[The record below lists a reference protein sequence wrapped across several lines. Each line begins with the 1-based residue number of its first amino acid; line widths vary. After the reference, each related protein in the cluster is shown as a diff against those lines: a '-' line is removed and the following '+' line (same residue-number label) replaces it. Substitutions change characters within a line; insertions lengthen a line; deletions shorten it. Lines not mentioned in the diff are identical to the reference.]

1 MKIGLLGTR
10 GIPNQYG
17 GFEEFAEKVSERW
30 VNAGHEV
37 IVYCEGQDDG
47 EDVLDNGVRRIFIKT
62 QERWLRGGYLFLFD
76 FQCTLDALRRGCDVC
91 YHAGY
96 ASAVLG
102 NMLLSRRLKHRLV
115 YNMDG
120 LEWARSK
127 WPASIK
133 SAIKIFE
140 GIAAKSDAVLVSDNK
155 GIQDYLLDAYN
166 VDSHMIAYGAEKV
179 VCTGESLSQYGLKQ
193 GQYNILVARFE
204 PENNL
209 EPIIRAHI
217 SRKKH
222 LVVVAN
228 KTTQHF
234 RELEFLMNESPYI
247 NFLGPV
253 YDKNALNDLRAGA
266 LFYFHGHM
274 VGGTN
279 PSLLEA
285 LACRCRILAHDNP
298 FNRDVLGDFGHF
310 WKNSLD
316 IQQLLDSHDNLSFD
330 VAGQLKLVEDKYSW
344 DLVAKQHLSVFQN
357 MLKQG

>member
-17 GFEEFAEKVSERW
+17 GFEEFAEKVSGLW
-30 VNAGHEV
+30 VRDGHEV
-37 IVYCEGQDDG
+37 IVYCEGQENR
-47 EDVLDNGVRRIFIKT
+47 EDVLENGVRRVFIKT
-62 QERWLRGGYLFLFD
+62 HERWLRGGYVFLFD
-76 FQCTLDALRRGCDVC
+76 FQCTLDALRRRCDVC

-96 ASAVLG
+96 VTAVLG
-102 NMLLSRRLKHRLV
+102 NVLLSRRLKYKLV

-120 LEWARSK
+120 LEWKRSK
-127 WPASIK
+127 WSTPIRYVFKVFEQIASK
-133 SAIKIFE
+133 SN
-140 GIAAKSDAVLVSDNK
+140 AVLISDNK
-155 GIQDYLLDAYN
+155 GIQDYLLDAYE
-166 VDSHMIAYGAEKV
+166 VESHMIAYGAEKV
-179 VCTGESLSQYGLKQ
+179 VCTGDSISAFGLEQ

-217 SRKKH
+217 SREKH

-228 KTTQHF
+228 NTTQHF
-234 RELEFLMNESPYI
+234 RELESLMNESPYI

-253 YDKNALNDLRAGA
+253 YDKNALNDLRSGA

-298 FNRDVLGDFGHF
+298 FNRDVLGEFGHF
-310 WKNSLD
+310 WKNSHD
-316 IQQLLDSHDNLSFD
+316 IQELLDSQDNLSFD

-344 DLVAKQHLSVFQN
+344 DLVAKQHLSVFQKI
-357 MLKQG
+357 LKQG